1 MNVISEPIRK
11 TATNTIYTV
20 ERRVE
25 EEVNDTISA
34 TLKDIAMGS
43 KSFGLSSLLDTPKS
57 DVNPKAFNKN
67 IESIGIMKVNRVKRS
82 LVTNGVLVLMR
93 TDNIAVIK
101 SKMVTGLDINVAI
114 LFFIWLFIMYI
125 SISIPDS
132 KNIPENISEVSKL
145 KKYSLSILRV
155 FMSNLINP

>member
-1 MNVISEPIRK
+1 MNVIREPIRK
-11 TATNTIYTV
+11 TTTNTIYTV

-25 EEVNDTISA
+25 DEVNDTISA

-57 DVNPKAFNKN
+57 DVKPKALKRN
-67 IESIGIMKVNRVKRS
+67 IESIGITKVNRVKS
-82 LVTNGVLVLMR
+82 NLVVNGVLVLMR
-93 TDNIAVIK
+93 IEKIAESK
-101 SKMVTGLDINVAI
+101 SKMVMGFDMSVAI
-114 LFFIWLFIMYI
+114 LSLIWLFIMYI